1 MPAPSWRMRP
11 ARSSSLWLTTSASA
25 GSSRKVGMKYC
36 DQRISVKG
44 RRGDGETGRRGD
56 GMKMSVRISP
66 HRPVAPSPRLPG
78 IFLRPF
84 INFLCDCYQRQAAR
98 RADQTF
104 EFEQRHE
111 AVCEVG
117 LSHWQVIAF
126 EQSPVD
132 EPGESGGGAEKFH
145 FANGK
150 AGLLQFSRQFTFF
163 IAPKMTDGAVEF
175 PIKKPVRRHE
185 QRQDP

>member
-1 MPAPSWRMRP
+1 
-11 ARSSSLWLTTSASA
+11 WLTTSASA
-25 GSSRKVGMKYC
+25 GSSRKVGMKYF

-44 RRGDGETGRRGD
+44 RRGDGATGRRG
-56 GMKMSVRISP
+56 GGGKKPGRITP
-66 HRPVAPSPRLPG
+66 PRPASPSPPPPVILFLP
-78 IFLRPF
+78 FL
-84 INFLCDCYQRQAAR
+84 NFLCDCYQRQAAR

-132 EPGESGGGAEKFH
+132 EPG
-145 FANGK
+145 
-150 AGLLQFSRQFTFF
+150 
-163 IAPKMTDGAVEF
+163 
-175 PIKKPVRRHE
+175 
-185 QRQDP
+185 